1 VKFVG
6 LTGVIGAGKSTVGA
20 ALAARGAVVI
30 DVDQIT
36 RELQKPGQSF
46 YEQIVARWGGSVVG
60 ADGQLDREALAAIVF
75 NDRAQL
81 SELTLMA
88 APLTEHEL
96 VRRAS
101 VHLGTDTTV
110 VAEAALYLA
119 PMYGMSGLTVVDV
132 SVEVAVTRLVTQRGM
147 SEADAQARI
156 AAQLPREVRLQHAG
170 FIVDNS
176 GRLEDLQ
183 PQLDQLITWIQ
194 ALPDATPAVD
204 RGSTTPRERAGEG
217 ALSHS

>member
-20 ALAARGAVVI
+20 AIAARGAVVF

-36 RELQKPGQSF
+36 RQLQRPGQPF
-46 YEQIVARWGGSVVG
+46 FEQIVARWGESVVG

-75 NDRAQL
+75 SDRSQL
-81 SELTLMA
+81 GELTLMA
-88 APLTEHEL
+88 APLTEQEL

-101 VHLGTDTTV
+101 EYVGTDSLV

-119 PMYGMSGLTVVDV
+119 PMYGMTGLVVVDIP
-132 SVEVAVTRLVTQRGM
+132 VEVAVGRLVTQRGM
-147 SEADAQARI
+147 SDADAQARI

-170 FIVDNS
+170 FIIDNS
-176 GRLEDLQ
+176 GLLEDLS
-183 PQLDQLITWIQ
+183 PQLDQLMIWIQ
-194 ALPDATPAVD
+194 GLPDGTPTFD
-204 RGSTTPRERAGEG
+204 RGSVAG
-217 ALSHS
+217 S